1 MRNFKNVAFTV
12 SLFYLIFGF
21 TWITLSDNLLP
32 SLFPELESLKSFQTI
47 KGLLFISVCA
57 VFIYCS
63 LHLMHK
69 KFEKQEDKIITAEE
83 NYRKLFIN
91 NPMPMWVYDLKTLS
105 FLEINN
111 AAIDKYGYSRDE
123 FLNMNLFDIRPA
135 EDHKELMR
143 NVASDD
149 NVRFTT
155 SGIWRHLKKNG
166 QSIFVEINSHP
177 IEFNN
182 RKAKIVLA
190 LDVSERKEAEKEIQA
205 LIFEL
210 DNFVYRA
217 SHDLRGPLAR
227 LKGLSQVALMEI
239 KDEVSRNY
247 FNLINTSAN
256 VLDNTLVRLLSI
268 NNLKHTVLEE
278 EKVNIHELI
287 ENIIQIKKELIES
300 AGINFQ
306 NEISENLY
314 INADKNVLKLAIQ
327 NILENSIQYRNV
339 DEQHTNNLY
348 IRVSS
353 AIENQKLKLIF
364 EDNGIGIEESQ
375 VDKIFTIFHRG
386 TEKSEGSGLG
396 LYIAKIAMDKM
407 RGSIRLANHQ
417 KSNTVFEL
425 TLPEQYIVEEKM
437 NV

>member
-1 MRNFKNVAFTV
+1 
-12 SLFYLIFGF
+12 
-21 TWITLSDNLLP
+21 
-32 SLFPELESLKSFQTI
+32 
-47 KGLLFISVCA
+47 
-57 VFIYCS
+57 
-63 LHLMHK
+63 
-69 KFEKQEDKIITAEE
+69 
-83 NYRKLFIN
+83 
-91 NPMPMWVYDLKTLS
+91 
-105 FLEINN
+105 
-111 AAIDKYGYSRDE
+111 
-123 FLNMNLFDIRPA
+123 LFDIRPA

-364 EDNGIGIEESQ
+364 EDNGIGIEESK
-375 VDKIFTIFHRG
+375 VDKIFTIFHRD
-386 TEKSEGSGLG
+386 TENSEGSELR
-396 LYIAKIAMDKM
+396 LSIAKIEMDKM